1 MMIYRNIYAFAVLLV
16 VLIFTTSCDQNDK
29 RSGKVRSIGNTSEI
43 LVVVENEQQW
53 ENHIGQVIREYLGR
67 DQYGL
72 NQAEP
77 IFTLA
82 HVSKTSFSDLLKKHR
97 NILVVEIEEKVTES
111 KIESSI
117 DLWAKPQQII
127 KITSPSSSDFVS
139 VFESNAAI
147 FEEKFS
153 KTERDRI
160 LTVFRASSNKKVVK
174 KMQENF
180 GFKMTIPR
188 EFYTA
193 KTAPDFMWIR
203 KEVAKY
209 SQGILIM
216 SEPYQDTAQFS
227 QASIISRIDR
237 NMQEFVPG
245 TVEGSFMVTSDEY
258 VIPKSEVINNFITD
272 YTIETSGIW
281 KVKHDFMGGP
291 FLSYTFLDKRNNQII
306 TLLGY
311 VYQPNKKKRDL
322 LRQLEAILYSTEFV

>member
-1 MMIYRNIYAFAVLLV
+1 MIYRNSYAFVLLFTIFI
-16 VLIFTTSCDQNDK
+16 LISSCDQNSK
-29 RSGKVRSIGNTSEI
+29 RSDKVRSIGNTSEI

-77 IFTLA
+77 VFTLA
-82 HVSKTSFSDLLKKHR
+82 HVSKTSLSDLLKKHR
-97 NILVVEIEEKVTES
+97 NILIVEIEKKATDS
-111 KIESSI
+111 KIESSV
-117 DLWAKPQQII
+117 DLWSKPQQII
-127 KITSPSSSDFVS
+127 KITSPSSSDFVT

-160 LTVFRASSNKKVVK
+160 LTVFRVSSNKKVIK
-174 KMQENF
+174 KMKENF
-180 GFKMTIPR
+180 GFKMIIPR
-188 EFYTA
+188 EFYAA
-193 KTAPDFMWIR
+193 KTESDFMWIR

-209 SQGILIM
+209 SQGILII

-237 NMQEFVPG
+237 NMQKFVPG
-245 TVEGSFMVTSDEY
+245 TVDGSYMVTSDEY
-258 VIPKSEVINNFITD
+258 VIPKSVVINDFITD
-272 YTIETSGIW
+272 YTIETRGIW
-281 KVKHDFMGGP
+281 EVENDFMGGP